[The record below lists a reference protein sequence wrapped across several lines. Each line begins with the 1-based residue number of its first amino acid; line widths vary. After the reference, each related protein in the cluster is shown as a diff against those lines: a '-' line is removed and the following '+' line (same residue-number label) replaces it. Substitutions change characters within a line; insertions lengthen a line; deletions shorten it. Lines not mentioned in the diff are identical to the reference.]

1 MLEGILYGCNAI
13 MNGEAGDVRTISKSY
28 GTLVIY
34 IVIGA
39 VLGGL
44 LGELL
49 SSVEAL
55 SSLMPYLKNP
65 YPVLD
70 IVPSVLDLYVIKL
83 TLGLAFSPNLMSI
96 IGVVAAVWI
105 FKHT

>member
-1 MLEGILYGCNAI
+1 MSALG
-13 MNGEAGDVRTISKSY
+13 KSY
-28 GTLVIY
+28 GTLVLYVI
-34 IVIGA
+34 IGA
-39 VLGGL
+39 ILGGL

-49 SSVEAL
+49 SGVDAL

-70 IVPSVLDLYVIKL
+70 VAPSVIDIYVIKL
-83 TLGLAFSPNLMSI
+83 TIGFAFSPNLMSI
-96 IGVVAAVWI
+96 IGVVIAVWI